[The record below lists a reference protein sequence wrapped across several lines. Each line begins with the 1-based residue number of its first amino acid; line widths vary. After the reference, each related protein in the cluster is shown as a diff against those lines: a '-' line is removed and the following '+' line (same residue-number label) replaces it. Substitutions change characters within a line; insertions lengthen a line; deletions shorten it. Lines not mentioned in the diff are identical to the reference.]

1 MSELPW
7 RLQVAREWA
16 PEELDWGERE
26 LLKGFGESVAQ
37 LGNRR
42 GEGRRRH
49 RKTGPASGASEPDQ
63 LSLPQVR

>member
-42 GEGRRRH
+42 GGQEYRARLRCKWALRTIG
-49 RKTGPASGASEPDQ
+49 
-63 LSLPQVR
+63 